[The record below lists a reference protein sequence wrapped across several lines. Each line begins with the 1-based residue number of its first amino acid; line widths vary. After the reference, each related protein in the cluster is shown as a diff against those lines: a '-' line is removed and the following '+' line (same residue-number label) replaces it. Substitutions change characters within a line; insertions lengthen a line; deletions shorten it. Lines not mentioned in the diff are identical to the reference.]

1 MSAVTD
7 LLHQSA
13 WRDELAEAACDTRD
27 GGGFY
32 NELELLL
39 AAVGDVQAAGG
50 DERYA
55 HTDPEVQ
62 RLMAVC
68 DPLDFAHFDLAQ
80 AEDAYTACWDR
91 LSGMLKGAIRRGL
104 AEHGRVN
111 AEDTRG
117 YLATRV
123 E

>member
-1 MSAVTD
+1 MTSVTD
-7 LLHQSA
+7 LLHQSP

-39 AAVGDVQAAGG
+39 AAVGDLQAAGG
-50 DERYA
+50 EERTAYA
-55 HTDPEVQ
+55 DAEVQ

-68 DPLDFAHFDLAQ
+68 DPLNFAKFDLAQ

-91 LSGMLKGAIRRGL
+91 LCNMMKAAIRRSL
-104 AEHGRVN
+104 AEAGRVN
-111 AEDTRG
+111 AENTRD

-123 E
+123 Q

>member
-1 MSAVTD
+1 MSALTD
-7 LLHQSA
+7 HLHQSP
-13 WRDELAEAACDTRD
+13 WRDELAEAACETRE

-68 DPLDFAHFDLAQ
+68 DPLDFVHFDLAQ

-91 LSGMLKGAIRRGL
+91 LTGMLKAAVRRSL
-104 AEHGRVN
+104 AERGRVN
-111 AEDTRG
+111 AEDTRN

-123 E
+123 Q